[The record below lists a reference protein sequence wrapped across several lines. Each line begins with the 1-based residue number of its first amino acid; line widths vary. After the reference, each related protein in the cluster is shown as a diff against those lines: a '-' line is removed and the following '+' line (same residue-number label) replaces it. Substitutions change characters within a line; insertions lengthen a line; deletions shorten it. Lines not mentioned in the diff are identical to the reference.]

1 LNQSLL
7 NTGRDIITTK
17 IDANKP
23 KISKDSMRTAVN
35 NSPVSMSPKMALVN
49 GISDS
54 ALPFLNIT
62 SPMNQTAS
70 NIFKPRTIR
79 TRYIPYWDAKQIKDS
94 QSFVKEQNLKQ
105 IKVTESKYK
114 FRDFLENQIIQR
126 RQFEKL
132 SKEQTQ
138 IDFNNMI
145 STMGDLEKRQKF
157 NDEMKKKKL
166 NELNNQMLKQS
177 ELNNSIRLRQQRHV
191 LQKELEMAAKDKN
204 VLDVDKINEYMTEK
218 DKKISLKRDMQ
229 QQIEM
234 NQKLNK
240 QYVESN
246 KQEVTHMLQHEFDL
260 IGMNEVRHQEKIS
273 NIANKIEKINLQST
287 QYGKFV
293 NNPINGH
300 RNTKSL
306 AEDTNTLLFNSFH
319 NSKDL
324 SEEERNRRS
333 REILKTYKQQI
344 LEKEMK
350 RRKRSE
356 HVKLVERVLV
366 EKQNKIESYQADEE
380 RLISLSKK
388 AKQRRDLDQQII
400 DSKKHMVDEDK
411 LTLMYL

>member
-1 LNQSLL
+1 MNQSLL
-7 NTGRDIITTK
+7 NTGRDVITTK
-17 IDANKP
+17 IEAAKP
-23 KISKDSMRTAVN
+23 KISKDSLRTAVN
-35 NSPVSMSPKMALVN
+35 NSPISMSPKVVLKN

-54 ALPFLNIT
+54 ALPFLNIS
-62 SPMNQTAS
+62 SPMNQTTT
-70 NIFKPRTIR
+70 NIFKPRIIR
-79 TRYIPYWDAKQIKDS
+79 SRYIPYWDAKQIKDS

-105 IKVTESKYK
+105 IQVKESKYK

-126 RQFEKL
+126 KQFERL

-138 IDFNNMI
+138 IDFNNMV
-145 STMGDLEKRQKF
+145 STMGDLEKKQRF

-177 ELNNSIRLRQQRHV
+177 EVNNSTRLRQQRLV
-191 LQKELEMAAKDKN
+191 LQRELEKAAKDKN
-204 VLDVDKINEYMTEK
+204 VLDSDKINEYMTVK
-218 DKKISLKRDMQ
+218 DKKINLKREMQ

-240 QYVESN
+240 QYEESN
-246 KQEVTHMLQHEFDL
+246 KQEISHMLQHEFDL
-260 IGMNEVRHQEKIS
+260 IAINEVRHKEKINS
-273 NIANKIEKINLQST
+273 IVNKNDKINLQTT
-287 QYGKFV
+287 QYGRFL

-306 AEDTNTLLFNSFH
+306 VEDTNTLLFNSFH

-344 LEKEMK
+344 FEKEMK
-350 RRKRSE
+350 KRKRSE
-356 HVKLVERVLV
+356 HTKLVEKVLL
-366 EKQNKIESYQADEE
+366 EKQNKLESYQADEE
-380 RLISLSKK
+380 RLMSLSKK
-388 AKQRRDLDQQII
+388 AKQKRDLDQQII
-400 DSKKHMVDEDK
+400 DNKKHLVDEDK